1 MQNYTITLTDP
12 SEIEIFK
19 EIKNSLEIRRERNFT
34 DEEVVKYLTSLFY
47 KNLVSEPRVPSQ

>member
-47 KNLVSEPRVPSQ
+47 KNLVSEP